1 METSRYGAFIVS
13 LRLYGR
19 PLTAA
24 PDLKMSMSVHM
35 GGGGGTANQTDSS
48 LCNIEWL
55 LSALQ
60 SVRIII
66 NQPAHHIIREIRQQD

>member
-1 METSRYGAFIVS
+1 MV
-13 LRLYGR
+13 R

-24 PDLKMSMSVHM
+24 PDLKMSMSFHM
-35 GGGGGTANQTDSS
+35 GGGGGGGVANQTDSS
-48 LCNIEWL
+48 VCNIEWL

-66 NQPAHHIIREIRQQD
+66 N